1 MHVDLQFIE
10 LIILERIQG
19 RIAASEIIH
28 PDLEAGPVEFRNH
41 LAHQLLL
48 LSHEAFGDLNID
60 QAAGNL
66 IKADCIVH
74 FLENIAERKIQTGQ
88 VDRDRDRNILRI
100 QYSADQSAYLPDDA
114 YVKAVDQLVLFKDG
128 YELIRTDDSVLGI
141 HPPGKR
147 FKSAEFSG
155 NGTYDGLKIWRNV
168 MSFNRSVKMIQYILF
183 QISGHASDLLPT
195 AEYVRNCLQ
204 YYNSHSLL
212 LSTFMKQRKIVKQ
225 IQL

>member
-1 MHVDLQFIE
+1 M
-10 LIILERIQG
+10 
-19 RIAASEIIH
+19 
-28 PDLEAGPVEFRNH
+28 EFRNH

-66 IKADCIVH
+66 IKADRIVH

-114 YVKAVDQLVLFKDG
+114 NVKAVDQLVLFKDG

-141 HPPGKR
+141 HPPRKR
-147 FKSAEFSG
+147 LKSA
-155 NGTYDGLKIWRNV
+155 
-168 MSFNRSVKMIQYILF
+168 
-183 QISGHASDLLPT
+183 
-195 AEYVRNCLQ
+195 
-204 YYNSHSLL
+204 
-212 LSTFMKQRKIVKQ
+212 
-225 IQL
+225 